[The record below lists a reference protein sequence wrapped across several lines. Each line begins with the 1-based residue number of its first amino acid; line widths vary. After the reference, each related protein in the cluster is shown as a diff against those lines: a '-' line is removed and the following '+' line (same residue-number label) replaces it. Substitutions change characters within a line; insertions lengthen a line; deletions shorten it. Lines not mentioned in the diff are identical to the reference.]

1 MVSAASL
8 VCMTIAGIIA
18 FGLPI
23 TLLVYFRKKKDAD
36 ILPFFIGC
44 GVMLL
49 FAFVLEQLAHAVIL
63 GSAAGTV
70 IQKTPVLYA
79 VYGGLMA
86 GLFEETGRFCAFR
99 TVMKKDQKNADA
111 LMYGAGHGGFEAML
125 LLGLTSI
132 NNIVYSVMI
141 NTGVLDVLM
150 KNLSGDALVQLQNTE
165 QALLGTPSWQFLL
178 AGAERISAVILQ
190 IALSVLVWFAVK
202 KRKAGLY
209 PLAILIHFLVDTGTV
224 LMSQNGVP
232 LVLLEIV
239 VLGMAVLTAFFAGFI
254 WRKYAGPE
262 KRVQA

>member
-8 VCMTIAGIIA
+8 VCMIITCIIA

-23 TLLVYFRKKKDAD
+23 ALLVYFRQKKNAD

-63 GSAAGTV
+63 RSAAGAV

-79 VYGGLMA
+79 VYAGLMA

-132 NNIVYSVMI
+132 NNIAYSVMI
-141 NTGVLDVLM
+141 NTGVLDAMM
-150 KNLSGDALVQLQNTE
+150 KKLGGDSLAQLHTAE
-165 QALLGTPSWQFLL
+165 QTLLGTPSWQFLL
-178 AGAERISAVILQ
+178 GGAERISAMILQ

-202 KRKAGLY
+202 KRKAWLY
-209 PLAILIHFLVDTGTV
+209 PLAILIHFIVDAGTV

-232 LVLLEIV
+232 LVLLEIA
-239 VLGMAVLTAFFAGFI
+239 VLGMAVLTALLAGVV
-254 WRKYAGPE
+254 WRKYAGGSTAPA
-262 KRVQA
+262 V